1 MPARALAG
9 LLLSLVLVPAAQ
21 ADSLT
26 YVNDRFGTTLTF
38 PLDVFDRI
46 DPPPANGDGRRFR
59 AEDGAELAAYGQFN
73 ALDQTPETLIEWETD
88 IAKEN
93 GGAVTYSAS
102 GDDWAVVSGKEGGDV
117 FYRRHEFSADGSVI
131 HSMEMR
137 YPALGSA
144 RYDRLV
150 GEIADSL
157 EGP

>member
-1 MPARALAG
+1 MPARAFAAVLLA
-9 LLLSLVLVPAAQ
+9 LAAVPAAQ

-38 PLDVFDRI
+38 PLDIFDAI

-59 AEDGAELAAYGQFN
+59 SNDGAELAAYGQFN
-73 ALDQTPETLIEWETD
+73 TLDQTPETLIEWDTD
-88 IAKEN
+88 IVEKN

-102 GDDWAVVSGKEGGDV
+102 GKDWAVVSGKQGDDI
-117 FYRRHEFSADGSVI
+117 FYQRHEFNQDGSVI

-137 YPALGSA
+137 YPAAWSA
-144 RYDRLV
+144 RYDPLV
-150 GEIADSL
+150 GGIADSL